1 MDPAIHEGGK
11 MAILPALSCSR
22 ADGYW
27 PQPHFNTGGMTTDTG
42 WKTTIDLFFLGEAVD
57 IFDRISVRAG
67 LVSLLVA

>member
-1 MDPAIHEGGK
+1 MDPQFTKVGK

-57 IFDRISVRAG
+57 IFDRISLE
-67 LVSLLVA
+67 LVL